1 MVHALSSQ
9 RNGARQAQLVVS
21 DIMLCFTCHV
31 CASASAVSDTAT
43 VYIGK
48 NEFANNSEMT
58 HSSSSAPAAPGAGAA
73 TAGSCPAP
81 ATSAAPAAGPK

>member
-58 HSSSSAPAAPGAGAA
+58 HSSSSAPAAPAGAA